1 MSLARYRRPLGEGL
15 VVDPGVGLDSAR
27 RVTTTQRSPQGQDP
41 VTTTSAPMTDSFPV
55 VPETPTTPTTGQVP
69 MTVESDETQRRN
81 RTILRILTIAA
92 FVVILNETIMTN
104 AIPVLMDVM
113 GIDARAAQWLSTG
126 FMLTMA
132 IVIPTTGWL
141 LQRVGRRTAFL
152 MAMGSF
158 SIGTLI
164 CAIAPVFPVLLMG
177 RVVQACGTAIMMP
190 LLMSTVLVLVPERE
204 RGRVMGNV
212 SLAISVAPAL
222 GPAVSGLILSVASW
236 RWLFG
241 VVLPIALAVGFLGYR
256 MLKRDVEPHTGALD
270 LPSVVL
276 TVIGFGGFVYGLS
289 QLGGGEHAVLPPVGC
304 LVVGLAALVLFALRQ
319 VSLVRRGG
327 FPLLDL
333 RVLRNRGYV
342 VAVSIMALSFMALMG
357 AVIVLPIH
365 LQRVLDLSV
374 LQAGLLLMPGA
385 LLMGLLGPGV
395 GRLYDRVGAKVLV
408 VPGAIVFV
416 AGLAVMGWATT
427 WAPWPVFLGLHIVM
441 SVSLA
446 FIFTPIFTVGLGSL
460 APNLYEHGSALL
472 GTLQQVAAAAGTAL
486 VITVMASRTAALT
499 ASGAAAGPATAGG
512 IGVGIGVAAAL
523 AAGAI
528 VLSFFLAKGRSAPSD
543 GPVGAH

>member
-1 MSLARYRRPLGEGL
+1 
-15 VVDPGVGLDSAR
+15 
-27 RVTTTQRSPQGQDP
+27 
-41 VTTTSAPMTDSFPV
+41 
-55 VPETPTTPTTGQVP
+55 
-69 MTVESDETQRRN
+69 RN
-81 RTILRILTIAA
+81 RTILRVLTVAA

-152 MAMGSF
+152 MSMSSF
-158 SIGTLI
+158 TLGTLI
-164 CAIAPVFPVLLMG
+164 CALAPAFPVLLIG

-222 GPAVSGLILSVASW
+222 GPAVSGLVLSVASW

-241 VVLPIALAVGFLGYR
+241 VVLPIAVGVAVLGFR
-256 MLKRDVEPHTGALD
+256 MLARESEPRGGALD

-289 QLGGGEHAVLPPVGC
+289 QLGGDAHAVLPPAGCVG
-304 LVVGLAALVLFALRQ
+304 VGVGALVLFALRQ

-333 RVLRNRGYV
+333 RVLRNREYI

-357 AVIVLPIH
+357 AVILLPIH
-365 LQRVLDLSV
+365 LQRVLGLST

-395 GRLYDRVGAKVLV
+395 GRLYDRVGARLLV
-408 VPGAIVFV
+408 VPGALVFV
-416 AGLAVMGWATT
+416 AGLSVMGWATT
-427 WAPWPVFLGLHIVM
+427 WASWPVFLALHIVM

-486 VITVMASRTAALT
+486 VITVMSTRTAALA
-499 ASGAAAGPATAGG
+499 ASGAAELSALAGG
-512 IGVGIGVAAAL
+512 IGFGIGTAAAL

-528 VLSFFLAKGRSAPSD
+528 VLAPLLARGRRASPE
-543 GPVGAH
+543 GPVASH